1 MVVYIALFPAQK
13 IAAPQDLIAQNMVS
27 FLGTGCHNV
36 HHAALYEK
44 WQTKKAW
51 HDLHNSGK
59 LLNST
64 L

>member
-1 MVVYIALFPAQK
+1 M
-13 IAAPQDLIAQNMVS
+13 
-27 FLGTGCHNV
+27 

-44 WQTKKAW
+44 CQTKKAW